1 MHPSRPWCAAPVLPA
16 RSRASHLRLTQRPLP
31 AQPVKSPEQ
40 NALELQIRRE
50 AQLFFEEKLFGLYD
64 FARRYV

>member
-1 MHPSRPWCAAPVLPA
+1 
-16 RSRASHLRLTQRPLP
+16 
-31 AQPVKSPEQ
+31 VKSPEQ